1 MKKLFIYFLSI
12 CILNLQFATINSY
25 AEDYDEEE
33 IENRAEREIN
43 LEDAE
48 SASPEDISAMYQGV
62 QWFTLIF
69 IVSTSVAAS
78 IMYLI
83 TCLNALDTKV
93 FLAGSA
99 YYVFNEI
106 SNFVKFTK
114 AKKLSTQ
121 RLTAITNTTE
131 EKKSR
136 QIEAITETE
145 ATYQAALEAV
155 KSRIKSTTIA
165 AIAWA
170 AAAVIALVI
179 GAAAQV
185 PPTMAGAKPF
195 DACVGYIAPP
205 FDNKNLISDKD
216 SPSTKVK
223 AIDNTCYNNQKES
236 KIKDKLL
243 KIFSNL
249 KLKIPGLLST
259 AQAED
264 HEDEEEPENST
275 NTSSEEVGK
284 NLGIIIPV
292 ALAAFAVCFI
302 IIAGIITAGK
312 PSAIIRGVIGF
323 VLATLGA
330 VAIAIL
336 VATKN
341 NIEKRLEK
349 LAELRE
355 SITAFVTT
363 NASEVSSAVTE
374 SSTPT
379 TSSGVATETQEEA
392 PSNNCVDMNSNGV
405 SSSVTCSSCTDG
417 ACGKEVTKRHDPN
430 FKQAGGV
437 NLPNSLLSVIDKV
450 NQNVDDVANGN
461 ETSAENEL
469 TNEDLQAMKKL
480 IAQTKRKLNKVLKE
494 EGKPTI
500 NFRKEED
507 AMISQLFT
515 KTQEAFDSKFSPA
528 EIETIKDSF
537 MSGDFAND
545 EKDKA
550 IDYDSQRLNAKK
562 NTTTIPSLN
571 SSLISFDDDEEDDI
585 DNSGLSNSNEEM
597 IDAASS
603 LNNLNI
609 DNKDIIKND
618 SASIFKVITIR
629 YRKSG
634 YKKLFGVKKKS
645 KPISKPK

>member
-1 MKKLFIYFLSI
+1 MKKTFIYFLSI

-25 AEDYDEEE
+25 AEDYDQEE

-48 SASPEDISAMYQGV
+48 SASPEDINKMYQGV

-69 IVSTSVAAS
+69 IVSTSVVAS

-83 TCLNALDTKV
+83 SCLNTLDTKV
-93 FLAGSA
+93 FMAGSA

-114 AKKLSTQ
+114 AKELSTK

-136 QIEAITETE
+136 QIEAITEAE

-155 KSRIKSTTIA
+155 KSRIQSTTIA
-165 AIAWA
+165 VIAWA

-179 GAAAQV
+179 GICANGGCLVGSAAVQQ
-185 PPTMAGAKPF
+185 F
-195 DACVGYIAPP
+195 DKCFTFNDSYLKE
-205 FDNKNLISDKD
+205 NQLISSKN
-216 SPSTKVK
+216 SLLTKTSLIEST
-223 AIDNTCYNNQKES
+223 CNNNKELN
-236 KIKDKLL
+236 IKDKLL
-243 KIFSNL
+243 NIFSSL
-249 KLKIPGLLST
+249 KLKIPGLLSI

-264 HEDEEEPENST
+264 EDNEETEDST
-275 NTSSEEVGK
+275 NTSSKEVGK

-292 ALAAFAVCFI
+292 AIAAFRACVAI
-302 IIAGIITAGK
+302 VLGLKNAGK
-312 PSAIIRGVIGF
+312 ATGIVRGVIGI
-323 VLATLGA
+323 VLAVLGG
-330 VAIAIL
+330 VAIGIL
-336 VATKN
+336 DATKN
-341 NIEKRLEK
+341 NIEKRLAK

-355 SITAFVTT
+355 SITAFAAT
-363 NASEVSSAVTE
+363 NASEVSSAVSE

-379 TSSGVATETQEEA
+379 TTAGVASEKQDEA
-392 PSNNCVDMNSNGV
+392 SSNSCVDMDSDGV
-405 SSSVTCSSCTDG
+405 SSSVSCSTCSDDT
-417 ACGKEVTKRHDPN
+417 CGKEVTKHHDPD
-430 FKQAGGV
+430 FKQIGGV
-437 NLPNSLLSVIDKV
+437 DLPNSLLSVIDKV

-461 ETSAENEL
+461 ETSTANEL
-469 TNEDLQAMKKL
+469 TNDDLQAMKKL

-494 EGKPTI
+494 KGKPTI

-528 EIETIKDSF
+528 EIDTIKNSF
-537 MSGDFAND
+537 MSGDYTNT
-545 EKDKA
+545 EKDNA

-562 NTTTIPSLN
+562 DTTTIPTL
-571 SSLISFDDDEEDDI
+571 SSNPISFDDDEDDK
-585 DNSGLSNSNEEM
+585 DNSGLSESNAKM
-597 IDAASS
+597 VDAASS
-603 LNNLNI
+603 LKNLNI

-634 YKKLFGVKKKS
+634 YKKLFGVKKEFKQ
-645 KPISKPK
+645 ISKPK